1 MTDSP
6 RFRTTD
12 FADFSGVSW
21 TASQARAPKTTAII
35 LRRHPIRFYE
45 CAAHA
50 FIIAKTDPTRD
61 NLYRVMRRLEQT
73 SGCFGAQL
81 LNRSSRAFPGLANIE
96 TSEVA
101 RAHLCRFC
109 QRGN

>member
-12 FADFSGVSW
+12 FADISGVSW
-21 TASQARAPKTTAII
+21 TASQPRAPKTATII
-35 LRRHPIRFYE
+35 LRGHAISPYE

-50 FIIAKTDPTRD
+50 FIIAKADPTRD

-81 LNRSSRAFPGLANIE
+81 LNRSSGAFPGLANIE

-101 RAHLCRFC
+101 RAHLCRFR